1 MNKWVSIS
9 YFSVE
14 TEKKMLEIQRP
25 KGVSSEELTKESGF
39 RKALKAEGNVLKKP
53 GGNARRE
60 YEFLEPARS
69 LELYQRQAVR
79 RDVSIYMEGGIIGR
93 GIFNL

>member
-1 MNKWVSIS
+1 
-9 YFSVE
+9 
-14 TEKKMLEIQRP
+14 MLEIQRP

-39 RKALKAEGNVLKKP
+39 RKALKAEGDVLKKP

-60 YEFLEPARS
+60 YEFLEPACS
-69 LELYQRQAVR
+69 LELYQRQTVR

>member
-1 MNKWVSIS
+1 
-9 YFSVE
+9 
-14 TEKKMLEIQRP
+14 MLEIQRP

-39 RKALKAEGNVLKKP
+39 RKALNAEGDVLKKP

-60 YEFLEPARS
+60 YEFLEPACS